1 MLADLTVRPA
11 AATDMP
17 AVARLAA
24 RLVRQHHA
32 WDPQR
37 FLCMEPVEPGY
48 ARWLTHEL
56 DDPDAVIV
64 VAERADRVIGYAYGR
79 LEERDW
85 NALLDAH
92 GGLHDVLVEEAAR
105 GAGVGAA
112 LVEAVCA
119 RLCALGAPRVVLMSA
134 APNVAAQRLFAR
146 LGFRATMVEMTRE
159 L

>member
-1 MLADLTVRPA
+1 MPDVTVRSAAPA
-11 AATDMP
+11 DMP

-32 WDPQR
+32 WDPRR

-48 ARWLTHEL
+48 ERWLTHEL
-56 DDPDAVIV
+56 EDPDAVIV
-64 VAERADRVIGYAYGR
+64 VAERAGEVIGYAYGR

-92 GGLHDVLVEEAAR
+92 GGLHDVLVDEAAR

-119 RLCALGAPRVVLMSA
+119 RLRALGAPRVVLMSA